1 MGAWLCLL
9 LREQAVVCCIVF
21 CPSSSNLTSKS
32 SPCTNV
38 PIHCPICPTSIS
50 KASQTIWKYN
60 TLFHL
65 ASEHATNSGIPPKI
79 PRQLLANMFIT
90 REEEKALK
98 VTEDAT
104 DAWRVEHD
112 IPGTD
117 SLLELI

>member
-1 MGAWLCLL
+1 
-9 LREQAVVCCIVF
+9 
-21 CPSSSNLTSKS
+21 
-32 SPCTNV
+32 V

-50 KASQTIWKYN
+50 KASQTTWKYN

-65 ASEHATNSGIPPKI
+65 ASEHATNSGTPPKI
-79 PRQLLANMFIT
+79 PRQLLADMFIT

-117 SLLELI
+117 SLLELIQAEEIQKRGRPDTVSTTFSDSHDPKRPRLHHIPE